1 MKPIHLAPP
10 VIALAI
16 AAAWLGSQRGSIA
29 TLERENTRLR
39 KELATAR
46 AAGANAESDGGNE
59 TTNKKESL
67 DWKKIA
73 GGLGDMGR
81 SGRMPDMRAMI
92 RLQQRILEMSEAELA
107 AALDEIAALDLPE
120 AARQALEGML
130 VGAIA
135 EKNPELA
142 LNRFIGKADDEGG
155 MFSWQLQNAFEK
167 WLGSDPAA
175 AGAWFDRQLAAGTF
189 DSKSLDGKNPSR
201 LRFEGVI
208 IKSLLSSDP
217 AAAAR
222 RMNEIPPE
230 QRKDVFWGSF
240 HSVEE
245 KDQKALADLVR
256 NTLPEK
262 EHTEIIARQMSRYA
276 NGDELT
282 KINDYIARIDAT
294 PAERA
299 ACIEQT
305 AEHRFNMLAHERK
318 ATREDFDQF
327 RTWAASADPASADRA
342 TGTALAASLTGVE
355 GMSYDEVSAIASDYH
370 AAGAGDDMLIALLE
384 HWSARSS
391 KDKARELAMKI
402 ADEKR
407 RSEILKNLE

>member
-1 MKPIHLAPP
+1 MKLNNLAPP
-10 VIALAI
+10 VVALAI
-16 AAAWLGSQRGSIA
+16 AAAWLVAQRGSIT

-39 KELATAR
+39 KEIATAR
-46 AAGANAESDGGNE
+46 AAGANAESDGGNK
-59 TTNKKESL
+59 TADKEKSL
-67 DWKKIA
+67 DWKQIA
-73 GGLGDMGR
+73 DGLGDMGR
-81 SGRMPDMRAMI
+81 SGGMPDMRAII
-92 RLQQRILEMSEAELA
+92 RLQQRILEMSETELA

-120 AARQALEGML
+120 SSRQALESML

-142 LNRFIGKADDEGG
+142 LSRFIGKANEEDG
-155 MFSWQLQNAFEK
+155 MFTWQLQNALEK
-167 WLGSDPAA
+167 WLDRDPAA

-189 DSKSLDGKNPSR
+189 DSKSLDGKSPSR

-222 RMNEIPPE
+222 RMNEIPPD
-230 QRKDVFWGSF
+230 QRKDIFWGSF

-256 NTLPEK
+256 STVPED
-262 EHTEIIARQMSRYA
+262 ERTEIIARQTNRYA
-276 NGDELT
+276 NGDDLT
-282 KINDYIARIDAT
+282 KINEYLARIDAT
-294 PAERA
+294 PDERA
-299 ACIEQT
+299 ACVEEA
-305 AEHRFNMLAHERK
+305 AENRFGMLAHERK

-327 RTWAASADPASADRA
+327 RAWAESTDPASVDHA
-342 TGTALAASLTGVE
+342 TGTALAASLSGNE
-355 GMSYDEVSAIASDYH
+355 GMLYDEVAAIASDYH

-402 ADEKR
+402 TDEER
-407 RSEILKNLE
+407 REEILKKLQ

>member
-10 VIALAI
+10 VVALAI
-16 AAAWLGSQRGSIA
+16 AASCLGVQRGLIA
-29 TLERENTRLR
+29 TMERENTRLR
-39 KELATAR
+39 KEIAAAR
-46 AAGANAESDGGNE
+46 AEEAAGERGGKAAAEKKK
-59 TTNKKESL
+59 TT

-73 GGLGDMGR
+73 GDLGGFGGHDH
-81 SGRMPDMRAMI
+81 MPDMRAWI
-92 RLQQRILEMSEAELA
+92 RLQQLILNMGESELT

-120 AARQALEGML
+120 SAREQLEGML
-130 VGAIA
+130 IGALA

-142 LNRFIGKADDEGG
+142 LNRFIGKADNEGG
-155 MFSWQLQNAFEK
+155 MYTRQLQQSFEK
-167 WLGSDPAA
+167 WLGSEPANA
-175 AGAWFDRQLAAGTF
+175 SAWFDRQLAAGAF
-189 DSKSLDGKNPSR
+189 DSKSLDGKSPSR
-201 LRFEGVI
+201 LRFEGI
-208 IKSLLSSDP
+208 LIKSLLSSDP

-245 KDQKALADLVR
+245 KDQKALADFVR
-256 NTLPEK
+256 STLPE
-262 EHTEIIARQMSRYA
+262 EERTEILSNQMMRHA
-276 NGDELT
+276 MGGDLT
-282 KINDYIARIDAT
+282 KINDYLARIDAT

-299 ACIEQT
+299 ACVEKA
-305 AEHRFNMLAHERK
+305 AESRFIMLAHERK

-370 AAGAGDDMLIALLE
+370 AAGAGDDLLIALLE

-391 KDKARELAMKI
+391 KDKARELAMMI

-407 RSEILKNLE
+407 REEVLKNLE